1 MNLDENYKKTWKV
14 ATLATFFYQ
23 NNAEFQGRKSTKER
37 PVEVSSEQGLGKVN
51 TLRNKIST

>member
-1 MNLDENYKKTWKV
+1 MKITKKTWKV

>member
-1 MNLDENYKKTWKV
+1 MSKQSQKV
-14 ATLATFFYQ
+14 ATLALFFYQ

-37 PVEVSSEQGLGKVN
+37 LIEVSSEQGLGKVN